1 MLPMTGPFTT
11 TVVQNTVGAGNLRMT
26 RKVYKQ
32 KRPYNL
38 PLPYAYN
45 LSRCLSA
52 SDSLPSGPQPISAG
66 HQAGLNANSTWND
79 TKPYEL
85 SRGYTSTFDSLVV
98 QPCLGQ
104 CRGKYRDKIMG
115 GVEAALGVSL
125 GERKQAMDMMTA
137 RLSQLYRFT
146 RAVTKFQWTKAAEE
160 LKLDADSRKKFK
172 KLTSGDKLRASSKHF
187 ANNWLEF
194 HFGWSPLLGDIH
206 DAMEVLVSPVQP
218 TKIKVSKRRKYSYY
232 SDNRV
237 LRYDSYLNKHTGYF
251 RWSMG
256 SQFEVSN
263 PNLYLL
269 NRLGIIN
276 PLSVAWE
283 LAPWSFVLDWFVN
296 VSDFLEQ
303 FGEFAGVSRTN
314 AWFSAT
320 LEDRVDV
327 VETHGAGA
335 TKSTWLHTCH
345 AISTERKLGDPPSIV
360 LNVKPR
366 WNLSPSRGLTAAS
379 LLLQVGLGHPK
390 SAYPESRVRTTTWP
404 LHTDYFTQRK

>member
-1 MLPMTGPFTT
+1 MQPTSGPFTT
-11 TVVQNTVGAGNLRMT
+11 NIVSDVIGAGNLRMT

-32 KRPYNL
+32 KRPYDL

-52 SDSLPSGPQPISAG
+52 SSSLPSGPRPLTRGEQSS
-66 HQAGLNANSTWND
+66 LDANSGWFD

-85 SRGYTSTFDSLVV
+85 GRGYTSYFNNTYV
-98 QPCLGQ
+98 QPCLSK
-104 CRGKYRDKIMG
+104 CRAKYRDKIMG
-115 GVEAALGVSL
+115 GVEAALGASL
-125 GERKQAMDMMTA
+125 AERKQAMDMMTA
-137 RLSQLYRFT
+137 RLSQLSRFT
-146 RAVTKFQWTKAAEE
+146 RAVSKFRWTKAAEE
-160 LKLDADSRKKFK
+160 LKLDAVSRQKFN
-172 KLTSGDKLRASSKHF
+172 KLKSGDKLRASSKHF

-194 HFGWSPLLGDIH
+194 HFGWSPLIGDIH
-206 DAMEVLVSPVQP
+206 DAMEVLVQPVLP
-218 TKIKVSKRRKYSYY
+218 TKVKVSKRMKYSFV

-237 LRYDSYLNKHTGYF
+237 MQYDSYFNKHTGYI

-256 SQFEVSN
+256 SEFGISN

-269 NRLGIIN
+269 NRLGVIN
-276 PLSVAWE
+276 PLTVAWE
-283 LAPWSFVLDWFVN
+283 VVPWSFLVDWFVN

-303 FGEFAGVSRTN
+303 FGEYAGVSRQN
-314 AWFSAT
+314 PWYSAT

-327 VETHGAGA
+327 IETHGAGW
-335 TKSTWLHTCH
+335 TKSTHLHTCH
-345 AISTERKLGDPPSIV
+345 AISTQRVLGDPPSIS

-390 SAYPESRVRTTTWP
+390 SSYPESRVRTATWP
-404 LHTDYFTQRK
+404 LHTDYFTLRK